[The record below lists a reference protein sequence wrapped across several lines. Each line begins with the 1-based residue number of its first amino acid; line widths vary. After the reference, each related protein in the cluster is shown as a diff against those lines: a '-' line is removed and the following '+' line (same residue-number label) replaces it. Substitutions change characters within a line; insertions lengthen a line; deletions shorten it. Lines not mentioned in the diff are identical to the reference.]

1 MNART
6 LRTATVLAALV
17 VAAGYLPVGAR
28 PVAPSRDGLDLAAL
42 FRPSVSFARVGGQP
56 PPFTLPAATGGPTT
70 GQFRM
75 GEHLSAHH
83 PVAIL
88 FWATWCV
95 PCTQEL
101 PFYQTLYERYRAQ
114 DFRVVA
120 ISMDAS
126 STVTRVGPAARR
138 LGITYDVVTD
148 LDTRITSQL
157 NPRRSA
163 PFSIWV
169 NREGRITW
177 EREGFSPAESDV
189 VTNGI
194 RDLVAGSAPPP
205 VPPSAPAPSAPPP
218 SGAAGS

>member
-1 MNART
+1 MNARHI
-6 LRTATVLAALV
+6 ATTVALAGLL
-17 VAAGYLPVGAR
+17 AGITFVPSPPASPRADER
-28 PVAPSRDGLDLAAL
+28 PVDLAAL

-56 PPFTLPAATGGPTT
+56 PPFTLPAATGGPST

-101 PFYQTLYERYRAQ
+101 PFYQTLYTRYQAQ
-114 DFRVVA
+114 DFHVVA
-120 ISMDAS
+120 ISMDTAS
-126 STVTRVGPAARR
+126 TITRVGPAARR

-169 NREGRITW
+169 SREGRITW
-177 EREGFSPAESDV
+177 EMEGFSPAQHEAVES
-189 VTNGI
+189 GI

-205 VPPSAPAPSAPPP
+205 APP
-218 SGAAGS
+218 SGAATTTPSEPAGS